1 MKIKY
6 NYRFFAICH
15 FLTFGS
21 MLFLVA
27 CARPSFL
34 VGIGTD
40 GPYQQAREEI
50 TRRRGGNLDGAIAN
64 LEGIVREYP
73 TYRDSLTLLGRAYY
87 GKGRYGDARAVL
99 QRAVTVNQEDEI
111 AWLVFGASLLRTG
124 EDVAGLKALQGG
136 LTLLSKNSGE
146 GYRGYQYW
154 DRNGKVKV
162 GVRRAVL
169 VALKGTEEKE
179 NLVSA
184 VENVLRA
191 VDEEEWYQQIE
202 ATKERSILA
211 N

>member
-1 MKIKY
+1 MKTK
-6 NYRFFAICH
+6 NNHRPFGICC
-15 FLTFGS
+15 FLTYGS
-21 MLFLVA
+21 ILFLVA

-50 TRRRGGNLDGAIAN
+50 TRRRGGNLDAAIAN
-64 LEGIVREYP
+64 LESIVREYP

-87 GKGRYGDARAVL
+87 AKGRYGDASAILRRA
-99 QRAVTVNQEDEI
+99 AAVNQEDEI
-111 AWLVFGASLLRTG
+111 AWLVLGTALLRTG
-124 EDVAGLKALQGG
+124 EDATGLKALQGG
-136 LTLLSKNSGE
+136 LTLLSKTSGE

-179 NLVSA
+179 NLVAA

-202 ATKERSILA
+202 ATKERRLLA
-211 N
+211 D